1 MQNCMRISLKQ
12 RMSPTSI
19 NTSIILME
27 VVAFRPFD
35 MPRNL
40 RMPTI

>member
-1 MQNCMRISLKQ
+1 MRISLKQ
-12 RMSPTSI
+12 RMSPTSM

-27 VVAFRPFD
+27 VVAFRLFD

-40 RMPTI
+40 KMSAI